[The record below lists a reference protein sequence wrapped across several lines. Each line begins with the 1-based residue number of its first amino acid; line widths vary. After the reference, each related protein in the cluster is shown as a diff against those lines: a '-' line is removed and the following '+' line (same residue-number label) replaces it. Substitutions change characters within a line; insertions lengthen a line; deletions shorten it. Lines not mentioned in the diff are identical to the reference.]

1 MISALFGSP
10 TLALYLG
17 RRFARAMLIVFL
29 TVFALIY
36 MLDFVEL
43 LRRTSDVPQAT
54 SLALARLSLMRTPA
68 IAEQVFPFAVLFG
81 GMLTLLDLSRKLELV
96 IARACGLSAWQ
107 FLLAPLVVAVLFGGL
122 IVGLYNPISA
132 RLKEKAVS
140 TEAQLLGKSRA
151 NELDD
156 IWIRQKSVD
165 GQAIIR
171 AGSLDVSESRIAPAT
186 FFIFDLDNSFMQR
199 VEATEAFLKD
209 GYWIASKAKVII
221 PGNEPEIHETFQIA
235 SNLSRQQIK
244 QSYASAD
251 SIPFWSLPD
260 YIRATDMAGLDTTRY
275 RQQYQ
280 TLMARPVLFVAMVLI
295 AASVSLRFFR
305 FGGVAR
311 MVLAGITAGF
321 ILYISTK
328 LIEDLGAAGIL
339 STGAAAWLPS
349 LIGGLLGT
357 LALLYQEDG

>member
-1 MISALFGSP
+1 MFSALFGSP

-17 RRFARAMLIVFL
+17 KRFARAMLIVFM

-43 LRRTSDVPQAT
+43 IRRTSDVPNAT

-81 GMLTLLDLSRKLELV
+81 AMLTLLDLSRKLELV
-96 IARACGLSAWQ
+96 IARAAGLSAWQ
-107 FLLAPLVVAVLFGGL
+107 FLLAPLVVALVFGV
-122 IVGLYNPISA
+122 IIISIYNPVSA
-132 RLKEKAVS
+132 RLKEKAASV
-140 TEAQLLGKSRA
+140 EAQLLGKSRA

-156 IWIRQKSVD
+156 VWIRQKSVD

-171 AGSLDVSESRIAPAT
+171 AGSLDVIEARIAPAT
-186 FFIFDLDNSFMQR
+186 FFIFDLDNTFMQR
-199 VEATEAFLKD
+199 VEASEAFLKD
-209 GYWIASKAKVII
+209 GYWLATKAKVII
-221 PGNEPEIHETFQIA
+221 PGNEPEMHDTFQIS

-244 QSYASAD
+244 QSYAAAD

-260 YIRATDMAGLDTTRY
+260 YIRTTEMAGLDTTRY
-275 RQQYQ
+275 KQQYQ

-311 MVLAGITAGF
+311 MVLAGVAAGF
-321 ILYISTK
+321 LLYIATK
-328 LIEDLGAAGIL
+328 LIEDLGGAGIL
-339 STGAAAWLPS
+339 STTAAAWLPS
-349 LIGGLLGT
+349 IIGGLLGT

>member
-1 MISALFGSP
+1 MIRTLFGSP
-10 TLALYLG
+10 TLAFYLG
-17 RRFARAMLIVFL
+17 KRFARAMLIVFM

-43 LRRTSDVPQAT
+43 LRRTSDIPNAT

-81 GMLTLLDLSRKLELV
+81 AMLTLLDLSRKLELV
-96 IARACGLSAWQ
+96 IARAAGLSAWQ
-107 FLLAPLVVAVLFGGL
+107 FLLAPLVVAVMFGALL
-122 IVGLYNPISA
+122 IGIYNPISA

-140 TEAQLLGKSRA
+140 VEAQLLGKSRT
-151 NELDD
+151 NEQDD

-171 AGSLDVSESRIAPAT
+171 VGSLDILNARIAPVT
-186 FFIFDLDNSFMQR
+186 FFIFDLDNTFMQR
-199 VEATEAFLKD
+199 VEASEAFLKD
-209 GYWIASKAKVII
+209 GYWLVYNAKVII
-221 PGNEPEIHETFQIA
+221 PGNEPEIHDTFQIS

-260 YIRATDMAGLDTTRY
+260 YIRSTEMAGLDTTRY
-275 RQQYQ
+275 KQQYQ
-280 TLMARPVLFVAMVLI
+280 TLIARPLLFVAMVFI

-311 MVLAGITAGF
+311 MVLAGVTAGF
-321 ILYISTK
+321 VLYISTK

-339 STGAAAWLPS
+339 STTAAAWLPS
-349 LIGGLLGT
+349 IIGGLLGT

>member
-1 MISALFGSP
+1 MIRTLFGSP
-10 TLALYLG
+10 TLAFYLG
-17 RRFARAMLIVFL
+17 KRFARAMLIVFM

-43 LRRTSDVPQAT
+43 LRRTSDVPNAT

-81 GMLTLLDLSRKLELV
+81 AMLTLLDLSRKLELV
-96 IARACGLSAWQ
+96 IARAAGLSAWQ
-107 FLLAPLVVAVLFGGL
+107 FLLAPLVVAVMFGAL
-122 IVGLYNPISA
+122 LVGIYNPISA
-132 RLKEKAVS
+132 RLKEKAISV
-140 TEAQLLGKSRA
+140 EAQLLGKSRT
-151 NELDD
+151 NEQDD

-171 AGSLDVSESRIAPAT
+171 VGSLDILNARIAPVT
-186 FFIFDLDNSFMQR
+186 FFIFDLDNTFMQR
-199 VEATEAFLKD
+199 VEASEAFLKD
-209 GYWIASKAKVII
+209 GYWLVYNAKVII
-221 PGNEPEIHETFQIA
+221 PGNEPEIHDTFQIS

-260 YIRATDMAGLDTTRY
+260 YIRSTEMAGLDTTRY
-275 RQQYQ
+275 KQQYQ
-280 TLMARPVLFVAMVLI
+280 TLIARPLLFVAMVLI

-311 MVLAGITAGF
+311 MVLAGVTAGF
-321 ILYISTK
+321 VLYISTK

-339 STGAAAWLPS
+339 STTAAAWLPS
-349 LIGGLLGT
+349 IIGGLLGT

>member
-1 MISALFGSP
+1 MIRTLFGSP
-10 TLALYLG
+10 TLAFYLG
-17 RRFARAMLIVFL
+17 KRFARAMLIVFM

-43 LRRTSDVPQAT
+43 LRRTSDVPNAT

-81 GMLTLLDLSRKLELV
+81 AMLTLLDLSRKLELV
-96 IARACGLSAWQ
+96 IARAAGLSAWQ
-107 FLLAPLVVAVLFGGL
+107 FLLAPLVVAVMFGAL
-122 IVGLYNPISA
+122 LVGIYNPISA

-140 TEAQLLGKSRA
+140 VEAQLLGKSRS

-156 IWIRQKSVD
+156 VWIRQKSVD

-171 AGSLDVSESRIAPAT
+171 VGSLDILNARIAPVT
-186 FFIFDLDNSFMQR
+186 FFIFDRDNTFMQR
-199 VEATEAFLKD
+199 VEASEAFLKD
-209 GYWIASKAKVII
+209 GYWLVHNAKVII
-221 PGNEPEIHETFQIA
+221 PGNEPEMHDTFQIS

-260 YIRATDMAGLDTTRY
+260 YIRSTEMAGLDTTRY
-275 RQQYQ
+275 KQQYQ
-280 TLMARPVLFVAMVLI
+280 TLIARPLLFVAMVLI

-311 MVLAGITAGF
+311 MVLAGVTAGF
-321 ILYISTK
+321 VLYISTK

-339 STGAAAWLPS
+339 STTAAAWRPS
-349 LIGGLLGT
+349 IIGGLLGT

>member
-1 MISALFGSP
+1 MIRTLFGSP
-10 TLALYLG
+10 TLAFYLG
-17 RRFARAMLIVFL
+17 KRFARAMLIVFM

-43 LRRTSDVPQAT
+43 LRRTSDVPNAT

-81 GMLTLLDLSRKLELV
+81 AMLTLLDLSRKLELV
-96 IARACGLSAWQ
+96 IARAAGLSAWQ
-107 FLLAPLVVAVLFGGL
+107 FLLAPLVVAVMFGAL
-122 IVGLYNPISA
+122 LVGIYNPISA

-140 TEAQLLGKSRA
+140 VEAQLLGKSRS

-156 IWIRQKSVD
+156 VWIRQKSVD

-171 AGSLDVSESRIAPAT
+171 VGSLDILNARIAPVT
-186 FFIFDLDNSFMQR
+186 FFIFDRDNTFMQR
-199 VEATEAFLKD
+199 VEASEDFLKY
-209 GYWIASKAKVII
+209 GYWLVHNAKVII
-221 PGNEPEIHETFQIA
+221 PGNEPEMHDTFQIS

-260 YIRATDMAGLDTTRY
+260 YIRSTEMAGLDTTRY
-275 RQQYQ
+275 KQQYQ
-280 TLMARPVLFVAMVLI
+280 TLIARPLLFVAMVLI

-311 MVLAGITAGF
+311 MVLAGVTAGF
-321 ILYISTK
+321 VLYISTK

-339 STGAAAWLPS
+339 STTAAAWLPS
-349 LIGGLLGT
+349 IIGGLLGT

>member
-1 MISALFGSP
+1 MIRTLFGSP
-10 TLALYLG
+10 TLAFYLG
-17 RRFARAMLIVFL
+17 KRFARAMLIVFM

-43 LRRTSDVPQAT
+43 LRRTSDVPNAT

-81 GMLTLLDLSRKLELV
+81 AMLTLLDLSRKLELV
-96 IARACGLSAWQ
+96 IARAAGLSAWQ
-107 FLLAPLVVAVLFGGL
+107 FLLAPLVVAVIFGSLL
-122 IVGLYNPISA
+122 ISIYNPISA

-140 TEAQLLGKSRA
+140 VEAQLLGKSRS

-165 GQAIIR
+165 GQAVIR
-171 AGSLDVSESRIAPAT
+171 AGSLDILNARIAPAT
-186 FFIFDLDNSFMQR
+186 FFIFDQDNTFMQR
-199 VEATEAFLKD
+199 VEASEAFLKD
-209 GYWIASKAKVII
+209 GYWLVYSAKVII
-221 PGNEPEIHETFQIA
+221 PGNEPEIHDTFQIS

-244 QSYASAD
+244 QSFASAD

-260 YIRATDMAGLDTTRY
+260 YIRSTEMAGLNSTRY
-275 RQQYQ
+275 KQQYQ
-280 TLMARPVLFVAMVLI
+280 TLIARPLLFVAMVLI

-305 FGGVAR
+305 FGGVSR
-311 MVLAGITAGF
+311 MVLAGVTAGF
-321 ILYISTK
+321 VLYISTK

-339 STGAAAWLPS
+339 STTAAAWLPS
-349 LIGGLLGT
+349 IIGGLLGT

>member
-1 MISALFGSP
+1 MIRTLFGSP
-10 TLALYLG
+10 TLAFYLG
-17 RRFARAMLIVFL
+17 KRFARAMLIVFM

-43 LRRTSDVPQAT
+43 LRRTSDVPNAT

-81 GMLTLLDLSRKLELV
+81 AMLTLLDLSRKLELV
-96 IARACGLSAWQ
+96 IARAAGLSAWQ
-107 FLLAPLVVAVLFGGL
+107 FLLAPLVVAVMFGAL
-122 IVGLYNPISA
+122 LVGIYNPISA

-140 TEAQLLGKSRA
+140 VEAQLLGKSRS

-156 IWIRQKSVD
+156 VWIRQKSVD

-171 AGSLDVSESRIAPAT
+171 VGSLDILNARIAPVT
-186 FFIFDLDNSFMQR
+186 FFIFDRDNTFMQR
-199 VEATEAFLKD
+199 VEASEAFLKD
-209 GYWIASKAKVII
+209 GYWLVHNAKVII
-221 PGNEPEIHETFQIA
+221 PGNEPEMHDTFQIS

-244 QSYASAD
+244 QSYASSD

-260 YIRATDMAGLDTTRY
+260 YIRSTEMAGLDTTRY
-275 RQQYQ
+275 KQQYQ
-280 TLMARPVLFVAMVLI
+280 TLIARPLLFVAMVLI

-311 MVLAGITAGF
+311 MVLAGVTAGF
-321 ILYISTK
+321 VLYISTK

-339 STGAAAWLPS
+339 STTAAAWLPS
-349 LIGGLLGT
+349 IIGGLLGT

>member
-1 MISALFGSP
+1 MIRALFGSP
-10 TLALYLG
+10 TLAFYLG
-17 RRFARAMLIVFL
+17 KRFARAMLIVFM

-43 LRRTSDVPQAT
+43 LRRTSDVPNAT

-81 GMLTLLDLSRKLELV
+81 AMLTLLDLSRKLELV
-96 IARACGLSAWQ
+96 IARAAGLSAWQ
-107 FLLAPLVVAVLFGGL
+107 FLLAPLFVAILFGGL
-122 IVGLYNPISA
+122 LIGIYNPISA

-140 TEAQLLGKSRA
+140 VEAQLLGKSRS

-165 GQAIIR
+165 GQAVIR
-171 AGSLDVSESRIAPAT
+171 AGSLDILNARIAPVT
-186 FFIFDLDNSFMQR
+186 FFIFDHDNTFMQR
-199 VEATEAFLKD
+199 VEASEAFLKD
-209 GYWIASKAKVII
+209 GYWLVYGAKVII
-221 PGNEPEIHETFQIA
+221 PGNEPEMHDTFQIS

-251 SIPFWSLPD
+251 SIPFWSLPH
-260 YIRATDMAGLDTTRY
+260 YIRSTEMAGLDSTRY
-275 RQQYQ
+275 KQQYQ
-280 TLMARPVLFVAMVLI
+280 TLIARPLLFVAMVLI

-311 MVLAGITAGF
+311 MVLAGVTAGF
-321 ILYISTK
+321 VLYISTK

-339 STGAAAWLPS
+339 STTAAAWLPS
-349 LIGGLLGT
+349 IIGGLLGT

>member
-1 MISALFGSP
+1 MIRTLFGSP
-10 TLALYLG
+10 TLAFYLG
-17 RRFARAMLIVFL
+17 KRFARAMLIVFM

-43 LRRTSDVPQAT
+43 LRRTSDVPNAT

-81 GMLTLLDLSRKLELV
+81 AMLTLLDLSRKLELV
-96 IARACGLSAWQ
+96 IARAAGLSAWQ
-107 FLLAPLVVAVLFGGL
+107 FLLAPLVVAVMFGAL
-122 IVGLYNPISA
+122 LVGIYNPISA

-140 TEAQLLGKSRA
+140 VEAQLLGKSRS

-156 IWIRQKSVD
+156 VWIRQKSVD

-171 AGSLDVSESRIAPAT
+171 VGSLDILNARIAPVT
-186 FFIFDLDNSFMQR
+186 FFIFDRDNTFMQR
-199 VEATEAFLKD
+199 VEASEAFLKD
-209 GYWIASKAKVII
+209 GYWLVHNAKVII
-221 PGNEPEIHETFQIA
+221 PGNEPEMHDTFQIS

-260 YIRATDMAGLDTTRY
+260 YIRSTEMAGLDTTRY
-275 RQQYQ
+275 KQQYQ
-280 TLMARPVLFVAMVLI
+280 TLIARPLLFVAMVLI

-311 MVLAGITAGF
+311 MVLAGVTAGF
-321 ILYISTK
+321 VLYISTK

-339 STGAAAWLPS
+339 STTAAAWLPS
-349 LIGGLLGT
+349 IIGGLLGT

>member
-1 MISALFGSP
+1 MIRTLFGSP
-10 TLALYLG
+10 TLAFYLG
-17 RRFARAMLIVFL
+17 KRFARAMLIVFM

-43 LRRTSDVPQAT
+43 LRRTSDIPNAT

-81 GMLTLLDLSRKLELV
+81 AMLTLLDLSRKLELV
-96 IARACGLSAWQ
+96 IARAAGLSAWQ
-107 FLLAPLVVAVLFGGL
+107 FLLAPLVVAVMFGAL
-122 IVGLYNPISA
+122 LVGIYNPISA

-140 TEAQLLGKSRA
+140 VEAQLLGKSRT
-151 NELDD
+151 NEQDD

-171 AGSLDVSESRIAPAT
+171 VGSLDILNARIAPVT
-186 FFIFDLDNSFMQR
+186 FFIFDLDNTFMQR
-199 VEATEAFLKD
+199 VEASEAFLKD
-209 GYWIASKAKVII
+209 GYWLVYNAKVII
-221 PGNEPEIHETFQIA
+221 PGNEPEIHDTFQIS

-260 YIRATDMAGLDTTRY
+260 YIRSTEMAGLDTTRY
-275 RQQYQ
+275 KQQYQ
-280 TLMARPVLFVAMVLI
+280 TLIARPLLFVAMVLI

-311 MVLAGITAGF
+311 MVLAGVTAGF
-321 ILYISTK
+321 VLYISTK

-339 STGAAAWLPS
+339 STTAAAWLPS
-349 LIGGLLGT
+349 IIGGLLGT

>member
-1 MISALFGSP
+1 MIRTLFGSP
-10 TLALYLG
+10 TLAFYLG
-17 RRFARAMLIVFL
+17 KRFARAMLIVFM

-43 LRRTSDVPQAT
+43 LRRTSDVPNAT

-81 GMLTLLDLSRKLELV
+81 VMLTLLDLSRKLELV
-96 IARACGLSAWQ
+96 IARAAGLSAWQ
-107 FLLAPLVVAVLFGGL
+107 FLLAPLVVAVMFGAL
-122 IVGLYNPISA
+122 LVGIYNPISA

-140 TEAQLLGKSRA
+140 VEAQLLGKSRS

-156 IWIRQKSVD
+156 VWIRQKSVD

-171 AGSLDVSESRIAPAT
+171 VGSLDILNARIAPVT
-186 FFIFDLDNSFMQR
+186 FFIFDRDNTFMQR
-199 VEATEAFLKD
+199 VEASEAFLKD
-209 GYWIASKAKVII
+209 GYWLVHNAKVII
-221 PGNEPEIHETFQIA
+221 PGNEPEMHDTFQIS

-260 YIRATDMAGLDTTRY
+260 YIRSTEMAGLDTTRY
-275 RQQYQ
+275 KQQYQ
-280 TLMARPVLFVAMVLI
+280 TLIARPLLFVAMVLI

-311 MVLAGITAGF
+311 MVLAGVTAGF
-321 ILYISTK
+321 VLYISTK

-339 STGAAAWLPS
+339 STTAAAWLPS
-349 LIGGLLGT
+349 IIGGLLGT